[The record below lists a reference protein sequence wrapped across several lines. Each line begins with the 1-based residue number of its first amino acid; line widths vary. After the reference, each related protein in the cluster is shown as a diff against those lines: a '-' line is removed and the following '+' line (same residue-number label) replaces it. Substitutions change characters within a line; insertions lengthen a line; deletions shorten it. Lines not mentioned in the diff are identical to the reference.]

1 MAAAFCCQ
9 LGAGKMVAAN
19 DQLRD
24 DWLEWRGRVD
34 ASLPHLATKA
44 DLQAAINALTWR
56 LIAAMIAI
64 AAVIV
69 AILRLWPTQ
78 PS

>member
-1 MAAAFCCQ
+1 
-9 LGAGKMVAAN
+9 MVATTS
-19 DQLRD
+19 DEMRD

-34 ASLPHLATKA
+34 ATLPHLATKA

-69 AILRLWPTQ
+69 AILRLWPT
-78 PS
+78 P

>member
-1 MAAAFCCQ
+1 
-9 LGAGKMVAAN
+9 MVAAT

-34 ASLPHLATKA
+34 ATLPHLATKA

-56 LIAAMIAI
+56 LIMAMIGI
-64 AAVIV
+64 AAVLV
-69 AILRLWPTQ
+69 AVLRLWP
-78 PS
+78 S

>member
-1 MAAAFCCQ
+1 
-9 LGAGKMVAAN
+9 MVAAT

-24 DWLEWRGRVD
+24 DSLEWRGRVD
-34 ASLPHLATKA
+34 TRLTAIETTLPHLATKA

-56 LIAAMIAI
+56 LIAAMIAV

-69 AILRLWPTQ
+69 AILRLWPAG
-78 PS
+78 

>member
-1 MAAAFCCQ
+1 
-9 LGAGKMVAAN
+9 MVAATG
-19 DQLRD
+19 DELRE

-34 ASLPHLATKA
+34 ATLPHLATKA

-56 LIAAMIAI
+56 LITAMIAI

-69 AILRLWPTQ
+69 MVLRLWP
-78 PS
+78 S